1 MNDTIQAQAQAEK
14 VGPNYVREQMYVARR
29 LPRDRLT
36 RSAR

>member
-1 MNDTIQAQAQAEK
+1 MNDTIQAQAEK
-14 VGPNYVREQMYVARR
+14 VGPNYDHEQMYVARP